1 MRHKLMRG
9 IGLLA
14 VAAGGAALLSQALRA
29 QEKPLDV
36 VPQVDFERYAGKWYE
51 IARLPFRYQE
61 DCARDVTAT
70 YTPRPDARITVV
82 NRCVEKDGKVNNA
95 EGVARR
101 VDGKPPSVL
110 KVRFAPGWLS
120 FLPMVWGD
128 YQIIELGPDY
138 EYTVVGTPDRKYLW
152 ILARTPKLDAELYRS
167 LVEKAKAQGFD
178 VSRLIETEQ
187 TRG

>member
-1 MRHKLMRG
+1 MRG

-14 VAAGGAALLSQALRA
+14 VAAAGAALAAQILRA
-29 QEKPLDV
+29 EEKPLDV
-36 VPQVDFERYAGKWYE
+36 VPQVDFERYAGMWYE

-70 YTPRPDARITVV
+70 YTPRPDRRITVV
-82 NRCVEKDGKVNNA
+82 NRCVDKGGKVNDA

-138 EYTVVGTPDRKYLW
+138 EFSVVGTPDRKNLW
-152 ILARTPKLDAELYRS
+152 ILARTPKLDADLYRS
-167 LVEKAKAQGFD
+167 LVDKAKAQGFD
-178 VSRLIETEQ
+178 VSRLIQTKQ